1 MNLEKALSA
10 PYSQTAVRKI
20 ADYVGKDPKR
30 FKFLIDQLLSP
41 EKSTLQLAAGSM
53 SICVERHPLLLKAYV
68 KKLTKAAA
76 KNTATDS
83 LKRNVLRAL
92 QFVKLSSADQGIV
105 ADFCF
110 QVLTNRKEAIAIRVF
125 AMTVLGNI
133 AHEHPDLKQELA
145 LLLESEMPLGSPGYV
160 SRAKKVLR
168 QLQQDK

>member
-20 ADYVGKDPKR
+20 ADYVGKDPQR
-30 FKFLIDQLLSP
+30 FKFLIDQLLSQ
-41 EKSTLQLAAGSM
+41 EKSKISLAAGGM

-68 KKLTKAAA
+68 KKLTQAAA

-92 QFVKLSSADQGIV
+92 QFVRLSSVDQGIV

-133 AHEHPDLKQELA
+133 ALEHPDLKQELA

-160 SRAKKVLR
+160 SRAKKVLK
-168 QLQQDK
+168 QLQLPK